1 MKILQYITVRGR
13 GVLAIVDAIPLE
25 LKTGMY
31 VKIVMVP
38 ASTYGCHYF
47 GSLLSPHRWKVCG
60 IDIHAIERR
69 SDAGGGLLLQ
79 GEYPL
84 PAVGDELEVVR

>member
-31 VKIVMVP
+31 VRRRI
-38 ASTYGCHYF
+38 F
-47 GSLLSPHRWKVCG
+47 SPYADWSWKVCG

-69 SDAGGGLLLQ
+69 SDAGGGLILQ
-79 GEYPL
+79 GEYQL
-84 PAVGDELEVVR
+84 PAVGDELEVVP